1 MKGINRCSCV
11 IAAYCMKK
19 YRWTMYKALEFIQS
33 RKPNVAIRQNFFSQL
48 LGLENR
54 LARMGLGAKS
64 FNWNEIGDN
73 PKNLESDELLITNT
87 FLNSKSIGHAQFND
101 SSPKGNKSEKY
112 LAIINVDSISN
123 KIVWIDEQP
132 TDSEI
137 NPSLVTII
145 PQKKKERTYN
155 YPIRKV
161 SNNEE
166 KREQDFV
173 KSILKVY
180 FLNEIF
186 IHSLRGPIKSFI

>member
-1 MKGINRCSCV
+1 
-11 IAAYCMKK
+11 MKK

-87 FLNSKSIGHAQFND
+87 FLNSKSIGHVQFND
-101 SSPKGNKSEKY
+101 SSLKGNKSEKN